1 MCGRIIQASPP
12 DLLAL
17 KIVNGLEDRDNRVPT
32 GTNSPPRYN
41 GAPSQQH
48 WVIRRNPQ
56 TGECSLD
63 LLQWGLLPNWCKD
76 PKALRPINAMAETVA
91 TKPYF
96 REGYRKR
103 RCIVPV
109 DGFFEWMAVKG
120 SKTKQ
125 PYAIAMRDRS
135 PFGIAGVWE
144 NWRDPATS
152 EWLRTFAIITVPANS
167 LVSRIHDRMP
177 AIIAPDEFEGW
188 LSEDENPRNLMR
200 PFDPN
205 LMTMWPVSTRVNSPK
220 NDDPGLL
227 NPLDVAGSQAV

>member
-1 MCGRIIQASPP
+1 
-12 DLLAL
+12 
-17 KIVNGLEDRDNRVPT
+17 
-32 GTNSPPRYN
+32 
-41 GAPSQQH
+41 
-48 WVIRRNPQ
+48 
-56 TGECSLD
+56 
-63 LLQWGLLPNWCKD
+63 
-76 PKALRPINAMAETVA
+76 MAETVA

-96 REGYRKR
+96 REGYQKR

-152 EWLRTFAIITVPANS
+152 EWLRTFAIITVPANA

-177 AIIAPDEFEGW
+177 AILAPDEFEGW
-188 LSEDENPRNLMR
+188 LGEEENLRDLMR
-200 PFDPN
+200 PFNPD

-220 NDDPGLL
+220 NDDPSLL
-227 NPLDVAGSQAV
+227 SPLDVAGSETV